1 MRILL
6 IFCIALMLVGATRS
20 EATDSQGGSPAACSN
35 VAYGGT
41 NLGAG
46 ADPTSPP
53 NPNGPTLVGI
63 GIFANQLRSLD
74 AVRDQYTFRGHLKA
88 TWCDPRL
95 AFDPNEAGSDERVFF
110 DADAKRQRDVIW
122 LPGGFPANRSGSFE
136 TTERVVRIFPDG
148 TVYNDLNL
156 SIQLH
161 AAFDLR
167 RFPFDSQQL
176 ELIIDSFRWS
186 ADEMVF
192 VPDPT
197 TAGFAPDFSIQ
208 EWEIEGVNGHAE
220 EFVPLRS
227 AVPNSRFIYE
237 IRVSRRAG
245 FYLWKVMLPILIIV
259 ALSWSVFWIS
269 HCPRQDDAGIVQYT
283 FRNRA
288 SEHVGRSLLRHPA
301 RCGPSNRR
309 DFAMAIPLHLHPAPR
324 RMCHHWRIDQTA
336 AVRDASG
343 SPSGP

>member
-1 MRILL
+1 
-6 IFCIALMLVGATRS
+6 
-20 EATDSQGGSPAACSN
+20 
-35 VAYGGT
+35 
-41 NLGAG
+41 
-46 ADPTSPP
+46 
-53 NPNGPTLVGI
+53 VGI

-110 DADAKRQRDVIW
+110 GGDAKRQRDLIW

-148 TVYNDLNL
+148 TVYNDLNV

-167 RFPFDSQQL
+167 RFPFDSQKL

-208 EWEIEGVNGHAE
+208 EWEIEGVNGPAE

-259 ALSWSVFWIS
+259 ALSWSVFWMTDERL
-269 HCPRQDDAGIVQYT
+269 P
-283 FRNRA
+283 
-288 SEHVGRSLLRHPA
+288 GRSRITATGVLTVVAYQFVIADGLPHITYLTVLDKMMLVSFSILSVTVLQSMLVA
-301 RCGPSNRR
+301 RYFDTQP
-309 DFAMAIPLHLHPAPR
+309 DVAH
-324 RMCHHWRIDQTA
+324 RIDVISRWLFPCIYILLLA
-336 AVRDASG
+336 ACVIIGA
-343 SPSGP
+343 